1 MVLNG
6 DVKKEIS
13 EMISGINREDRTL
26 ASFADAFKMVSFY
39 PLLMLGSNV
48 IAWLAFY
55 LKAIMEGDNSGQPSS
70 FYYEALQLI
79 MNYGGW
85 LSLGVT
91 SLLSIIFVLMYLTP
105 VLLWLSIPIDIRDNS
120 KILLLIKN
128 GIVKVGGSALI
139 IGSALSFAGVLMG
152 DLRFIKFSIPV
163 VFFISMFA
171 FTIFITLQSIRFGLG
186 PLMGAAKKLISK

>member
-6 DVKKEIS
+6 DIKKEVS
-13 EMISGINREDRTL
+13 EMISGISRDDRPL
-26 ASFADAFKMVSFY
+26 ASFTDGFKIVSFY
-39 PLLMLGSNV
+39 PSLMLGSNM

-55 LKAIMEGDNSGQPSS
+55 LKAIMGGDNSGQPLS
-70 FYYEALQLI
+70 FYFEALQLI

-85 LSLGVT
+85 FSLGVT
-91 SLLSIIFVLMYLTP
+91 LVLSIFFILIYLTP
-105 VLLWLSIPIDIRDNS
+105 VLLWLSIPSDIRDNS

-152 DLRFIKFSIPV
+152 DLQFIKFSIPV
-163 VFFISMFA
+163 VFFFSMFA
-171 FTIFITLQSIRFGLG
+171 LTIYITLQSIRFGLG
-186 PLMGAAKKLISK
+186 PLMGAAKKVISK